1 MLGEANFSDH
11 GANRLG
17 ASALMQGLADGYFIA
32 PLAVGDYLASSKLAA
47 AGLGHPAFAE
57 AASRVGRRVEA
68 LVSSRGRRTVE
79 SFHRELGKLLWD
91 ECGMSRSA
99 AGLRAVLAQL
109 PELRA
114 AFWRDVI
121 VPGRGNE
128 LNQALER
135 AGRVADFLELGEL
148 MCRDA
153 LERDESCGSHFRVEH
168 QTPDGEARRDDA
180 RFAHVAAWH
189 HAGHDVPARR
199 QVEPLAFAA
208 VKPSARSYQ

>member
-1 MLGEANFSDH
+1 
-11 GANRLG
+11 
-17 ASALMQGLADGYFIA
+17 
-32 PLAVGDYLASSKLAA
+32 VGDYLASAKLATV
-47 AGLGHPAFAE
+47 GVGHPAFAQ
-57 AASRVGRRVEA
+57 AAAGVARGVEA
-68 LVSSRGRRTVE
+68 LRSAGRRQTAE
-79 SFHRELGKLLWD
+79 AFHRELGKLMWD

-99 AGLRAVLAQL
+99 SGLRPALAQL

-121 VPGRGNE
+121 VPGGGSE

-168 QTPDGEARRDDA
+168 QTPEGEARRDDA
-180 RFAHVAAWH
+180 RFAHVAVWQ
-189 HAGHDVPARR
+189 HAGRDAPARR
-199 QVEPLAFAA
+199 QIEPLAFTA
-208 VKPSARSYQ
+208 VMPSARSYQ